1 MKKQILA
8 IVMVVMLIV
17 SAIPMAVSAATT
29 AITFAAENVTADLAD
44 GATVK
49 VPVNITENTGY
60 VNAIMTFGWDNT
72 ALELTDIEYTNL
84 APKNAASS
92 AIANTGSQTVNVN
105 DQNKTENTLGTG
117 LAFTLVFKVTSSA
130 TAGNYDISVS
140 NASASLN
147 DDPFEIEQVTATGS
161 TVTLKGE
168 EVCTHSNMETIKAV
182 AATCTEKGNNEYFY
196 CPDCKK
202 YFKDSEGKT
211 ETTFDAETIPAKG
224 HTPGAAVKEN
234 EVKPGCVTE
243 GSYDEVVYC
252 TVCKAEIS
260 RDKKT
265 IAATGHDWGEWV
277 VTKEATETEKGS
289 KTRTCKNDPSHTET
303 VDIPVLT
310 HVHTLTV
317 VEGKPATCTED
328 GVKTYYKCESCG
340 KMFEDATAN
349 VEITSEADLVIPKT
363 GHTPS
368 DWIIDKEATAAEKGH
383 RHKVCTVCNETVA
396 EEDYEYVEPTTAA
409 PTTVAPT
416 TETPTAT
423 VEPGTTAAPATTV
436 APTAQP
442 TTAKPKASG
451 DTATPSNA
459 NTNSNG
465 TVKTGESSTVFFL
478 FAGIVLLA
486 AAASTVYFIKKRRE
500 SN

>member
-1 MKKQILA
+1 MKRKTLALILA
-8 IVMVVMLIV
+8 VAMVILM
-17 SAIPMAVSAATT
+17 IPITASAAGETLSLSVQSS
-29 AITFAAENVTADLAD
+29 EVDLQE
-44 GATVK
+44 GASVS
-49 VPVNITENTGY
+49 VPIVATENTGY
-60 VNAIMTFGWDNT
+60 CSGVIDLTWDANTLVLENIAYGKLSPAYNPASITNDGSYKINFGDEAAAENYVGTGTFFTLTFKIAAGAKAGKYDITISNADVMN
-72 ALELTDIEYTNL
+72 TDIEPVTTNL
-84 APKNAASS
+84 
-92 AIANTGSQTVNVN
+92 
-105 DQNKTENTLGTG
+105 
-117 LAFTLVFKVTSSA
+117 TS
-130 TAGNYDISVS
+130 G
-140 NASASLN
+140 
-147 DDPFEIEQVTATGS
+147 

-211 ETTFDAETIPAKG
+211 ETAVDAETIPAKG

-459 NTNSNG
+459 NTNTNG

>member
-1 MKKQILA
+1 MKKFKV
-8 IVMVVMLIV
+8 IVALTLVLSMITAGAVLKINAAETPTFAFNSASANAGEEVSLTLTCSNNPGINGWAVNIAYDSSAMEIV
-17 SAIPMAVSAATT
+17 SADKASAFGDVTVSQNLSENPFRAQWFGLNDVT
-29 AITFAAENVTADLAD
+29 ANGKMVGLTFKINENAKSGDYSVSISYNEDEVVNLNEENVHFDTVDAVITVT
-44 GATVK
+44 GATEPSLPHTHNMAK
-49 VPVNITENTGY
+49 
-60 VNAIMTFGWDNT
+60 
-72 ALELTDIEYTNL
+72 IE
-84 APKNAASS
+84 AK
-92 AIANTGSQTVNVN
+92 
-105 DQNKTENTLGTG
+105 
-117 LAFTLVFKVTSSA
+117 
-130 TAGNYDISVS
+130 
-140 NASASLN
+140 
-147 DDPFEIEQVTATGS
+147 
-161 TVTLKGE
+161 
-168 EVCTHSNMETIKAV
+168 

-211 ETTFDAETIPAKG
+211 ETAVDAETIPAKG